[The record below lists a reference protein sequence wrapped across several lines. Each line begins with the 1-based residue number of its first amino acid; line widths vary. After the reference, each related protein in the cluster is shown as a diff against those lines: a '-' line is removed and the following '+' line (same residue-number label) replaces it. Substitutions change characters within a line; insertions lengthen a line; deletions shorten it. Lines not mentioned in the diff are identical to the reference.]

1 MKNMTESQ
9 ATYAVLTGDLVKSS
23 RLPSSLS
30 TKAMSWLKASVSTFN
45 TFAPG
50 SVYGSMDTFRHDS
63 WQLLLNRP
71 EIALRAALFF
81 RTVLRMNSDADTKY
95 DTRIAIGIG
104 QIEYIDSTNIS
115 NSRGPAFTHSG
126 KLLDS
131 MKNSLLAWGTEH
143 DTSTLWNTL
152 KSTVIPLLD
161 CLVSDW
167 TPTESQAVN
176 SALAGL
182 TQDQTAARWQSS
194 DGKKPTRQAVG
205 GSLQRAHWN
214 TIHEVL
220 LWTEQ
225 QITDTLNVSAE

>member
-1 MKNMTESQ
+1 MTESQ

-23 RLPSSLS
+23 RLPSTLS
-30 TKAMSWLKASVSTFN
+30 TKAMAWLKASVSIVN
-45 TFAPG
+45 TFALG

-71 EIALRAALFF
+71 ETALRAALFF

-104 QIEYIDSTNIS
+104 EVEYIDSTNIS
-115 NSRGPAFTHSG
+115 NSRGPAFTLSG

-131 MKNSLLAWGTEH
+131 MKNSRLTWGTEH
-143 DTSTLWNTL
+143 DALPFWSTLERT
-152 KSTVIPLLD
+152 TIPLLD

-176 SALAGL
+176 CVLTGL
-182 TQDQTAARWQSS
+182 TQDQTAARWQSN

-214 TIHEVL
+214 TVHDVL

-225 QITDTLNVSAE
+225 QITDTLNISTE